1 MEIKQHASEPQ
12 MSQRTIKKEIKNT
25 WKQIKIEIKH
35 QNLQNAAE
43 QSNKLTVALEKKKR
57 KVLITLKKKTE
68 LKLTTNLI
76 PQGNRKEKQTKSKV
90 SRRKEINKD

>member
-43 QSNKLTVALEKKKR
+43 QSNKLTAALEKKKKSAHYIEEKNRTQINNKFNTTR
-57 KVLITLKKKTE
+57 K
-68 LKLTTNLI
+68 
-76 PQGNRKEKQTKSKV
+76 
-90 SRRKEINKD
+90 

>member
-12 MSQRTIKKEIKNT
+12 MSQRKIKKEIKNT

-43 QSNKLTVALEKKKR
+43 QSNKLTAALEKK
-57 KVLITLKKKTE
+57 
-68 LKLTTNLI
+68 
-76 PQGNRKEKQTKSKV
+76 EKCSLH
-90 SRRKEINKD
+90 

>member
-43 QSNKLTVALEKKKR
+43 QSNKLTAALEKKR

-68 LKLTTNLI
+68 LILTTNLI

>member
-1 MEIKQHASEPQ
+1 ME
-12 MSQRTIKKEIKNT
+12 T
-25 WKQIKIEIKH
+25 KIEIKH

-43 QSNKLTVALEKKKR
+43 QSNKFTAALEKKR

-90 SRRKEINKD
+90 NRRKEITKTSLEI